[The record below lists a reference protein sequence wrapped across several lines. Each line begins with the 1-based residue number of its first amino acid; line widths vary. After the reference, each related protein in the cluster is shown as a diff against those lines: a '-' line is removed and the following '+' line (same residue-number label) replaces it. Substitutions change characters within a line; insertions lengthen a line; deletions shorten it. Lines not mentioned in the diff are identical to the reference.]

1 MAKTP
6 ETDADVLSI
15 HAAIEDFL
23 TSLRKSPR
31 TVATYGFGLRKF
43 AAFLRGEGLEP
54 ETAHVTA
61 LTTAHVVDFSAALLP
76 RDRQTR
82 EEVAAART
90 AQTYTAAVRKFY
102 KHLVANDYHP
112 ALSLEKMHL
121 QLAAQQ
127 SGFSAPPPDVRTR
140 DLDRILAYLDAMP
153 KGKTPEQDL
162 RRLKVIALIRFLYR
176 TGTRVSECCA
186 LTRGDIDLEDGTAF
200 VFRGKG
206 GKSRRVYFDTA
217 TADALRRYWQAR
229 LDGTLPVALASLPAF
244 SGRDIPGKPG
254 TALTTRSAE
263 RIVRDVARQAGVVAK
278 VTPHTFRHG
287 LATKMVEGRVPA
299 PVVQR
304 VLGHANL
311 STTQIYVHLVD
322 AEVRAEYQEMFGAY
336 KAAAA
341 QEGNFT
347 TEAQRSTKD
356 TENSH

>member
-1 MAKTP
+1 MTENL
-6 ETDADVLSI
+6 ETKSDGLTIQS
-15 HAAIEDFL
+15 AIEDFL
-23 TSLRKSPR
+23 GSLRKSPR

-43 AAFLRGEGLEP
+43 AAFLRAEGLDPDVEP
-54 ETAHVTA
+54 VTA
-61 LTTAHVVDFSAALLP
+61 LTTAQVVDFSASLLP
-76 RDRQTR
+76 QDRQTR
-82 EEVAAART
+82 DDVAAART
-90 AQTYTAAVRKFY
+90 AQTYTASVRKLY

-112 ALSLEKMHL
+112 TLSLEKMQL

-140 DLDRILAYLDAMP
+140 DLDRILAFVDTMP
-153 KGKTPEQDL
+153 KGKTPEEEL
-162 RRLKVIALIRFLYR
+162 RRLKVIALTRFLYR
-176 TGTRVSECCA
+176 TGTRVSECAA

-229 LDGTLPVALASLPAF
+229 LDGSLPVALASLPAF
-244 SGRDIPGKPG
+244 SGRDFPGKPG
-254 TALTTRSAE
+254 TAITTRSVE

-336 KAAAA
+336 RSES
-341 QEGNFT
+341 QEELNHQGRQ
-347 TEAQRSTKD
+347 EHR
-356 TENSH
+356 E